1 MLFLDCTIGVVP
13 FFLNYK
19 YIYCYLYFE
28 ILLLLNLSRENFDDE
43 TQNTWGN
50 EISFARHTEVSGHV
64 STESHFIP

>member
-19 YIYCYLYFE
+19 YIYCYSYFE

-50 EISFARHTEVSGHV
+50 EISFVRHTEVSGHV
-64 STESHFIP
+64 STESRFIP

>member
-64 STESHFIP
+64 STESRFIP